1 MTNEEI
7 RARIPHLSNLA
18 KQYESDLN
26 MGAITEEK
34 YYRLNG
40 ELIDEIAILEEIA
53 DENNRR
59 ERFDEMMGNPLKIIE
74 GWFK

>member
-7 RARIPHLSNLA
+7 RARIPHLKNLT

-40 ELIDEIAILEEIA
+40 ELIDEISILEEIV

-59 ERFDEMMGNPLKIIE
+59 ERFDEMMGHPLKAL
-74 GWFK
+74 GDLFK